1 MAASLLDAHTAGDED
16 GASDLGALHVQP
28 RRREDEIAAHPDSDL
43 LPLYLLHGLPQPR
56 GGRVVWAVLYGELKE
71 GRVVGVAL
79 GQRVPRRG
87 CDGEA
92 AGLLNVRHE
101 DVEPLAWEELAS
113 AISACRKRRWERS
126 RQYVEAVLI
135 YNVEPER
142 LDAVV
147 DSRHLTDRRFVQIM
161 AARLAGGA
169 LLVTDAPRLGRARR
183 GHAAAV
189 TPGAVL
195 GDDETETGT
204 ADGRVQALAEGVTE
218 YEWYTPLHSRWLEEN
233 AAEWVRWGSSLFP
246 WTPPCRS
253 KLNGLVR
260 RW

>member
-1 MAASLLDAHTAGDED
+1 MTYMAASLLDAYTAGDED

-28 RRREDEIAAHPDSDL
+28 RRWEDEITAHPDGDL
-43 LPLYLLHGLPQPR
+43 LPLYLFHGLPQPC
-56 GGRVVWAVLYGELKE
+56 GGRVVWAVLNGQLEE

-79 GQRVPRRG
+79 GQRVPRRR

-113 AISACRKRRWERS
+113 TISACRKRRWERS

-147 DSRHLTDRRFVQIM
+147 DSRHLTDRRFVQII
-161 AARLAGGA
+161 AARLARGA

-195 GDDETETGT
+195 GGVETGT
-204 ADGRVQALAEGVTE
+204 ETADGLLAESVTE
-218 YEWYTPLHSRWLEEN
+218 YEYTPLQSSWLG
-233 AAEWVRWGSSLFP
+233 RK
-246 WTPPCRS
+246 CC
-253 KLNGLVR
+253 
-260 RW
+260 

>member
-1 MAASLLDAHTAGDED
+1 MTYMAASLLDAYTAGDED

-28 RRREDEIAAHPDSDL
+28 RRWEDEITTHPDGDL
-43 LPLYLLHGLPQPR
+43 LPLYLFHGLPQPC
-56 GGRVVWAVLYGELKE
+56 GGRVLWAVLNGELEE

-79 GQRVPRRG
+79 GQRVPRRR

-147 DSRHLTDRRFVQIM
+147 DSRHLTDRRFVQII
-161 AARLAGGA
+161 AARLARGA

-195 GDDETETGT
+195 GDDETGTETGT
-204 ADGRVQALAEGVTE
+204 ETADGVLAESVTE
-218 YEWYTPLHSRWLEEN
+218 YEYTPLHSSWLG
-233 AAEWVRWGSSLFP
+233 RK
-246 WTPPCRS
+246 CC
-253 KLNGLVR
+253 
-260 RW
+260 